1 MVVVVVV
8 VGVAC
13 TQSGGSGVGW
23 GGGWLL
29 KNERRPSRGMREGKE
44 RELGLTGQKETRV
57 RGTREIR
64 VEKERLRESLT

>member
-1 MVVVVVV
+1 M
-8 VGVAC
+8 
-13 TQSGGSGVGW
+13 GW
-23 GGGWLL
+23 GVGWLL